1 MNILSIENLS
11 KTVNDTPLFENV
23 NLGIEE
29 GEKIGIVGAN
39 GAGKSTFLS
48 VLAGKSP
55 ADGGNISISAD
66 TDLVTLTQNV
76 EYEGDV
82 TVKEYLYH
90 GDGRKIRL
98 LNEYNQAVKEGNEK
112 KYSSLLPIMDSM
124 DVWSL
129 EVDYQAH
136 LTRLAL
142 EADMNRKLSELSGG
156 ELKKVQIARILAS
169 DPGLML
175 LDEPTNHLD
184 IRTITYLEEYL
195 RNTKKSVVIVT
206 HDRYLLNSVCTT
218 VWELDKGTFY
228 RHPGSYE
235 AYLERRAER
244 IDMEQKEQDRLASI
258 LRRELKWLARGP
270 QARTGKD
277 KNRKDRIEA
286 MLSSVR
292 NVQDVKQNQFT
303 SEERRLGKKILEC
316 HDIGKEGLFSSFTYL
331 FKKGDRIGIVGD
343 NGSGKST
350 LLDIMTGVRKPDQGF
365 TETGINTHF
374 GYYDQLGRDLD
385 TSKTALEFI
394 SDIAERIFTA
404 GRDMSASQFL
414 EYFGFP
420 PTRQR
425 TPVHVFS
432 GGEKR
437 RLYLLSKLAMNPN
450 FLVLDE
456 PTNDLDIKTMENL
469 EEYIAAFPG
478 CVVIVSHDRAFL
490 DCTCESLFV
499 LKDGKITHFPG
510 SWSAYSESLE
520 TGEKVRKEKCAE
532 VPSRPKR
539 EKKGLSYKENK
550 EKEALEVRMDE
561 LTALISRLEESFGN
575 TGTTSDGTLSERTK
589 KYNEAKSELES
600 AEERYLELLEKEE
613 NQ

>member
-1 MNILSIENLS
+1 MNILSVENLS

-23 NLGIEE
+23 TLGIEE

-55 ADGGNISISAD
+55 KDGGTISISAQ
-66 TDLVTLTQNV
+66 TDLVTLTQSV
-76 EYEGDV
+76 TYEKDV
-82 TVKEYLYH
+82 TVADYLYL

-98 LNEYNQAVKEGNEK
+98 LNEYNEAVKRGDEM
-112 KYSSLLPIMDSM
+112 KYSSLLPLMDSL

-129 EVDYQAH
+129 EVDYRAH

-142 EADMNRKLSELSGG
+142 EAEMDRKLSELSGG
-156 ELKKVQIARILAS
+156 ELKKVAIARTLAS

-184 IRTITYLEEYL
+184 IRTITYLEDYL

-244 IDMEQKEQDRLASI
+244 IEMEQKEQDRLASI
-258 LRRELKWLARGP
+258 LRRELKWLQRGP

-286 MLSSVR
+286 MLSSVK
-292 NVQDVKQNQFT
+292 NVQDVRQNQFV

-316 HDIGKEGLFSSFTYL
+316 HEIGKGSLFSDFTYL

-350 LLDIMTGVRKPDQGF
+350 LLDIMTGVRKPDSGF
-365 TETGINTHF
+365 VDKGINTHF
-374 GYYDQLGRDLD
+374 GYYDQLGRDLN
-385 TSKTALEFI
+385 TEKTALEFI
-394 SDIAERIFTA
+394 SDIAERIQTG

-420 PTRQR
+420 QTRQR

-437 RLYLLSKLAMNPN
+437 RLYLLSKLALNPN

-469 EEYIAAFPG
+469 EEYISAFPG
-478 CVVIVSHDRAFL
+478 CVVTVSHDRAFL
-490 DCTCESLFV
+490 DCTCDMLFV
-499 LKDGKITHFPG
+499 LKDGKITLFPG
-510 SWSAYSESLE
+510 SWTAYQESLSL
-520 TGEKVRKEKCAE
+520 TDSAKKEKPSE
-532 VPSRPKR
+532 VQLRPKR
-539 EKKGLSYKENK
+539 EKKGLTFRETK
-550 EKEALEVRMDE
+550 EKEALEKRMDE
-561 LTALISRLEESFGN
+561 LSDLISRLEESFSS
-575 TGTTSDGTLSERTK
+575 TSRTDDGTLAERTL
-589 KYNEAKSELES
+589 KYNEAKAELES
-600 AEERYLELLEKEE
+600 SEERYLELLEKEE
-613 NQ
+613 A

>member
-23 NLGIEE
+23 TLGIEE

-55 ADGGNISISAD
+55 KDGGTISISAQ
-66 TDLVTLTQNV
+66 TDLVTLTQSV
-76 EYEGDV
+76 TYEKDV
-82 TVKEYLYH
+82 TVADYLYL

-98 LNEYNQAVKEGNEK
+98 LNEYNEAVKKGDER
-112 KYSSLLPIMDSM
+112 KYSSLLPLMDSL

-129 EVDYQAH
+129 EVDYRAH

-142 EADMNRKLSELSGG
+142 EAEMDRKLSELSGG
-156 ELKKVQIARILAS
+156 ELKKVAIARTLAS

-184 IRTITYLEEYL
+184 IRTITYLEDYL

-244 IDMEQKEQDRLASI
+244 IEMEQKEQDRLASI
-258 LRRELKWLARGP
+258 LRRELKWLQRGP

-286 MLSSVR
+286 MLSSVK
-292 NVQDVKQNQFT
+292 NVQDVRQNQFV

-316 HDIGKEGLFSSFTYL
+316 HEIGKGSLFSDFTYL

-350 LLDIMTGVRKPDQGF
+350 LLDIMTGVRKPDSGF
-365 TETGINTHF
+365 VDKGINTHF
-374 GYYDQLGRDLD
+374 GYYDQLGRDLN
-385 TSKTALEFI
+385 TEKTALEFI
-394 SDIAERIFTA
+394 SDIAERIQTG

-420 PTRQR
+420 QTRQR

-437 RLYLLSKLAMNPN
+437 RLYLLSKLALNPN

-469 EEYIAAFPG
+469 EEYISTFSG
-478 CVVIVSHDRAFL
+478 CVVTVSHDRAFL
-490 DCTCESLFV
+490 DCTCDMLFV
-499 LKDGKITHFPG
+499 LKDGKITLFPG
-510 SWSAYSESLE
+510 SWTAYQESLSLMDRA
-520 TGEKVRKEKCAE
+520 KKEKPSE
-532 VPSRPKR
+532 VQARPKR
-539 EKKGLSYKENK
+539 EKKGLSFRETK
-550 EKEALEVRMDE
+550 EKEALEKRMDE
-561 LTALISRLEESFGN
+561 LSDLISRLEESFSS
-575 TGTTSDGTLSERTK
+575 TARTDDGTLAERTL
-589 KYNEAKSELES
+589 KYNEAKAELES
-600 AEERYLELLEKEE
+600 SEERYLELLEKEE
-613 NQ
+613 A

>member
-1 MNILSIENLS
+1 MNILSVENLS

-23 NLGIEE
+23 TLGIEE

-55 ADGGNISISAD
+55 KDGGTISISAQ
-66 TDLVTLTQNV
+66 TDLVTLTQSV
-76 EYEGDV
+76 TYEKDV
-82 TVKEYLYH
+82 TVADDLDLGY
-90 GDGRKIRL
+90 GRKIRL
-98 LNEYNQAVKEGNEK
+98 LNEYNEAVKKGDER
-112 KYSSLLPIMDSM
+112 KYSSLLPLMDSL

-129 EVDYQAH
+129 EVDYRAH

-142 EADMNRKLSELSGG
+142 EAEMDRKLSELSGG
-156 ELKKVQIARILAS
+156 ELKKVAIARTLAS

-184 IRTITYLEEYL
+184 IRTITYLEDYL

-244 IDMEQKEQDRLASI
+244 IEMEQKEQDRLASI
-258 LRRELKWLARGP
+258 LRRELKWLQRGP

-286 MLSSVR
+286 MLSSVKK
-292 NVQDVKQNQFT
+292 VQDVRQNQFV

-316 HDIGKEGLFSSFTYL
+316 HGIGKGSLFSDFTYL

-350 LLDIMTGVRKPDQGF
+350 LLDIMTGVRKPDSGF
-365 TETGINTHF
+365 VDKGINTHF
-374 GYYDQLGRDLD
+374 GYYDQLGRDLN
-385 TSKTALEFI
+385 TEKTALEYI
-394 SDIAERIFTA
+394 SDIAERIQTG

-420 PTRQR
+420 QTRQR

-437 RLYLLSKLAMNPN
+437 RLYLLSKLALNPN

-469 EEYIAAFPG
+469 EEYISAFPG
-478 CVVIVSHDRAFL
+478 CVVTVSHDRAFL
-490 DCTCESLFV
+490 DCTCDMLFV
-499 LKDGKITHFPG
+499 LKDGKITLFPG
-510 SWSAYSESLE
+510 SWTAYQESLSL
-520 TGEKVRKEKCAE
+520 TDSAKKEKPSE
-532 VPSRPKR
+532 VQLRPKR
-539 EKKGLSYKENK
+539 EKKGLTFRETK
-550 EKEALEVRMDE
+550 EKEALEKRMDE
-561 LTALISRLEESFGN
+561 LSDLISRLEESFSS
-575 TGTTSDGTLSERTK
+575 TSRTDDGTLAERTL
-589 KYNEAKSELES
+589 KYNEAKAELES
-600 AEERYLELLEKEE
+600 SEERYLELLEKE
-613 NQ
+613 QA

>member
-1 MNILSIENLS
+1 MNILSVENLS

-23 NLGIEE
+23 TLGIEE

-55 ADGGNISISAD
+55 KDGGTISISAQ
-66 TDLVTLTQNV
+66 TDLVTLTQSV
-76 EYEGDV
+76 TYEKDV
-82 TVKEYLYH
+82 TVADYLYL

-98 LNEYNQAVKEGNEK
+98 LNEYNEAVKKGDER
-112 KYSSLLPIMDSM
+112 KYSSLLPLMDSL

-129 EVDYQAH
+129 EVDYRAH

-142 EADMNRKLSELSGG
+142 EAEMDRKLSELSGG
-156 ELKKVQIARILAS
+156 ELKKVAIARTLAS

-184 IRTITYLEEYL
+184 IRTITYLEDYL

-218 VWELDKGTFY
+218 VWELDKATFY

-244 IDMEQKEQDRLASI
+244 IEMEQKEQDRLASI
-258 LRRELKWLARGP
+258 LRRELKWLQRGP

-286 MLSSVR
+286 MLSSVKK
-292 NVQDVKQNQFT
+292 VQDVRQNQFV

-316 HDIGKEGLFSSFTYL
+316 HGIGKGSLFSDFTYL

-350 LLDIMTGVRKPDQGF
+350 LLDIMTGVRKPDSGF
-365 TETGINTHF
+365 VDKGINTHF
-374 GYYDQLGRDLD
+374 GYYDQLGRDLN
-385 TSKTALEFI
+385 TEKTALEYI
-394 SDIAERIFTA
+394 SDIAERIQTG

-420 PTRQR
+420 QTRQR

-437 RLYLLSKLAMNPN
+437 RLYLLSKLALNPN

-469 EEYIAAFPG
+469 EEYISAFPG
-478 CVVIVSHDRAFL
+478 CVVTVSHDRAFL
-490 DCTCESLFV
+490 DCTCDMLFV
-499 LKDGKITHFPG
+499 LKDGKITLFPG
-510 SWSAYSESLE
+510 SWTAYQESLSL
-520 TGEKVRKEKCAE
+520 TDSAKKEKPSE
-532 VPSRPKR
+532 VQLRPKR
-539 EKKGLSYKENK
+539 EKKGLTFRETK
-550 EKEALEVRMDE
+550 EKEALEKRMDE
-561 LTALISRLEESFGN
+561 LSDLISRLEESFSS
-575 TGTTSDGTLSERTK
+575 TSRTDDGTLAERTL
-589 KYNEAKSELES
+589 KYNEAKAELES
-600 AEERYLELLEKEE
+600 SEERYLELLEKE
-613 NQ
+613 QA

>member
-1 MNILSIENLS
+1 MNILSVENLS

-23 NLGIEE
+23 TLGIEE

-55 ADGGNISISAD
+55 KDGGTISISAQ
-66 TDLVTLTQNV
+66 TDLVTLTQSV
-76 EYEGDV
+76 TYEKDV
-82 TVKEYLYH
+82 TVADYLYL

-98 LNEYNQAVKEGNEK
+98 LNEYNEAVKKGDER
-112 KYSSLLPIMDSM
+112 KYSSLLPLMDSL

-129 EVDYQAH
+129 EVDYRAH

-142 EADMNRKLSELSGG
+142 EAEMDRKLSELSGG
-156 ELKKVQIARILAS
+156 ELKKVAIARTLAS

-184 IRTITYLEEYL
+184 IRTITYLEDYL

-244 IDMEQKEQDRLASI
+244 IEMEQKEQDRLASI
-258 LRRELKWLARGP
+258 LRRELKWLQRGP

-286 MLSSVR
+286 MLSSVK
-292 NVQDVKQNQFT
+292 NVQDVRQNQFV

-316 HDIGKEGLFSSFTYL
+316 HEIGKGSLFSDFTYL

-350 LLDIMTGVRKPDQGF
+350 LLDIMTGVRKPDSGF
-365 TETGINTHF
+365 VDKGINTHF
-374 GYYDQLGRDLD
+374 GYYDQLGRDLN
-385 TSKTALEFI
+385 TEKTALEFI
-394 SDIAERIFTA
+394 SDIAERIQTG

-420 PTRQR
+420 QTRQR

-437 RLYLLSKLAMNPN
+437 RLYLLSKLALNPN

-469 EEYIAAFPG
+469 EEYISAFPG
-478 CVVIVSHDRAFL
+478 CVVTVSHDRAFL
-490 DCTCESLFV
+490 DCTCDMLFV
-499 LKDGKITHFPG
+499 LKDGKITLFPG
-510 SWSAYSESLE
+510 SWTAYQESLSL
-520 TGEKVRKEKCAE
+520 TDRAKKEKPSE
-532 VPSRPKR
+532 VQLRPKR
-539 EKKGLSYKENK
+539 EKKGLSFRETK
-550 EKEALEVRMDE
+550 EKEALEKRMDE
-561 LTALISRLEESFGN
+561 LSDLISRLEESFSS
-575 TGTTSDGTLSERTK
+575 TARTDDGTLAERRL
-589 KYNEAKSELES
+589 KYKEANAELES
-600 AEERYLELLEKEE
+600 SEERYLELLEKEE
-613 NQ
+613 A

>member
-1 MNILSIENLS
+1 MNILSVENLS

-23 NLGIEE
+23 TLGIEE

-55 ADGGNISISAD
+55 KDGGTISISAQ
-66 TDLVTLTQNV
+66 TDLVTLTQSV
-76 EYEGDV
+76 TYEKDV
-82 TVKEYLYH
+82 TVADYLYL

-98 LNEYNQAVKEGNEK
+98 LNEYNEAVKRGDER
-112 KYSSLLPIMDSM
+112 KYSSLLPLMDSL

-129 EVDYQAH
+129 EVDYRAH

-142 EADMNRKLSELSGG
+142 EAEMNRKLSELSGG
-156 ELKKVQIARILAS
+156 ELKKVAIARTLAS

-184 IRTITYLEEYL
+184 IRTITYLEDYL

-244 IDMEQKEQDRLASI
+244 IEMEQKEQDRLASI
-258 LRRELKWLARGP
+258 LRRELKWLQRGP

-286 MLSSVR
+286 MLSSVK
-292 NVQDVKQNQFT
+292 NVQDVRQNQFV

-316 HDIGKEGLFSSFTYL
+316 HEIGKGSLFSDFTYL

-350 LLDIMTGVRKPDQGF
+350 LLDIMTGVRKPDSGF
-365 TETGINTHF
+365 VDKGINTHF
-374 GYYDQLGRDLD
+374 GYYDQLGRDLN
-385 TSKTALEFI
+385 TEKTALEFI
-394 SDIAERIFTA
+394 SDIAERIQTG

-420 PTRQR
+420 QTRQR

-437 RLYLLSKLAMNPN
+437 RLYLLSKLALNPN

-469 EEYIAAFPG
+469 EEYISAFPG
-478 CVVIVSHDRAFL
+478 CVVTVSHDRAFL
-490 DCTCESLFV
+490 DCTCDMLFV
-499 LKDGKITHFPG
+499 LKDGKITLFPG
-510 SWSAYSESLE
+510 SWTAYQESLSL
-520 TGEKVRKEKCAE
+520 TDSAKKEKPSE
-532 VPSRPKR
+532 VQLRPKR
-539 EKKGLSYKENK
+539 EKKGLTFRETK
-550 EKEALEVRMDE
+550 EKEALEKRMDE
-561 LTALISRLEESFGN
+561 LSDLISRLEESFSS
-575 TGTTSDGTLSERTK
+575 TARTDDGTLAERTL
-589 KYNEAKSELES
+589 KYNEAKAELES
-600 AEERYLELLEKEE
+600 SEERYLELLEKEE
-613 NQ
+613 A